1 MLKRIL
7 LVDDEKEIMELLEDF
22 LVVEGYEVYKASNA
36 EQARK
41 VLLQT
46 DIDLL
51 LLDIMMPGESGFSL
65 CKSIRQ
71 ESTIPILFLTAL
83 EKDTDIIRGLHI
95 GADDYIVKSA
105 SPGEIVARIKALERR
120 LVLSSSLPNSE
131 RENIVRFKNLSINKQ
146 TRVVSISGQIV
157 SLTAKEYELLSLLTD
172 HPKQVFTYDQ
182 LLESIWGYEF
192 GDAHTVRVYIA
203 KLREKMMNVEH
214 CNVQIV
220 TVWGIGYKLEEAE
233 HA

>member
-22 LVVEGYEVYKASNA
+22 LLVEGYEVYQASNA

-65 CKSIRQ
+65 CKSIRR
-71 ESTIPILFLTAL
+71 ESNIPILFLTAL

-120 LVLSSSLPNSE
+120 LVLSSSSLNSE
-131 RENIVRFKNLSINKQ
+131 RENIVRFKNLAINKQ
-146 TRVVSISGQIV
+146 TRVVSIGGQTL
-157 SLTAKEYELLSLLTD
+157 SLTAKEYELLSLLTE

-203 KLREKMMNVEH
+203 KLREKMMKLVH
-214 CNVQIV
+214 CHVQII
-220 TVWGIGYKLEEAE
+220 TVWGIGYKLEETE

>member
-22 LVVEGYEVYKASNA
+22 LLVEGYEVYQASNA

-46 DIDLL
+46 EIDLL

-65 CKSIRQ
+65 CKSIRR
-71 ESTIPILFLTAL
+71 ESNIPILFLTAL

-120 LVLSSSLPNSE
+120 LALSSSLPNSE
-131 RENIVRFKNLSINKQ
+131 QKNIVRFKNLSINKQ
-146 TRVVSISGQIV
+146 TRVVSIGGQTL
-157 SLTAKEYELLSLLTD
+157 SLTAKEYELLSLLTE

-203 KLREKMMNVEH
+203 KLREKMMKLEH
-214 CNVQIV
+214 CHVQII

>member
-22 LVVEGYEVYKASNA
+22 LLVEGYEVYKASNA

-65 CKSIRQ
+65 CKAIRQ
-71 ESTIPILFLTAL
+71 ESNIPILFLTAL

-120 LVLSSSLPNSE
+120 LTISSSSPNSE
-131 RENIVRFKNLSINKQ
+131 QKNIVRFKNISINKQ
-146 TRVVSISGQIV
+146 TRVVSIGGQTL
-157 SLTAKEYELLSLLTD
+157 SLTAKEYELLSLLTE

>member
-22 LVVEGYEVYKASNA
+22 LLVEGYEISKASNA

-46 DIDLL
+46 DIDLI

-65 CKSIRQ
+65 CKAIRE

-120 LVLSSSLPNSE
+120 LAISSSSLNSG
-131 RENIVRFKNLSINKQ
+131 RENIVRFKNLAINKQ
-146 TRVVSISGQIV
+146 TRVVSIGDQTL
-157 SLTAKEYELLSLLTD
+157 SLTAKEYELLSLFTE

-182 LLESIWGYEF
+182 LLASIWGYEF

-203 KLREKMMNVEH
+203 KLREKMMKLEH
-214 CNVQIV
+214 CHVQII